1 MIVRPSLLRP
11 RKQGQQA
18 FALFAGVSQPG
29 AAACRYPGRMPCRYL
44 VLGTDSTV
52 SERHGVVTLASGRT
66 HSQNSHRIVSRF
78 GAKRP
83 IGKEN
88 VTRLQEG
95 VPVTTVLICDDRR
108 SVREGL
114 TRVMSAVPGVS
125 RIDCVAHGDELLA
138 RFSRQP
144 VDVVLVGTQRAVP
157 TGVEATRRL
166 VSANPQ
172 ANVIVFGAP
181 DDAGSIAAAIAGGA
195 RGYLRWDAS
204 RPELV
209 AALAHTL
216 ASTSVPAPR
225 QPSDPGVQLTDRE
238 LQVLRGMSQGK
249 SNGQIGRELYLSED
263 TVKTHARRLF
273 RKLGVRDRAQAVAHG
288 FRRGLVS

>member
-1 MIVRPSLLRP
+1 MDRHVGPGPTR
-11 RKQGQQA
+11 G
-18 FALFAGVSQPG
+18 GV
-29 AAACRYPGRMPCRYL
+29 PGRISESGAGGGSSSPLRVPMGESARS
-44 VLGTDSTV
+44 STAG
-52 SERHGVVTLASGRT
+52 SL
-66 HSQNSHRIVSRF
+66 QK
-78 GAKRP
+78 GA
-83 IGKEN
+83 
-88 VTRLQEG
+88 
-95 VPVTTVLICDDRR
+95 PVTTVLICDDRR

-114 TRVMSAVPGVS
+114 TRVMSAVPGVH

-138 RFSRQP
+138 RYSRQP

-166 VSANPQ
+166 VAAHPQ

-216 ASTSVPAPR
+216 ASTAVPTPR
-225 QPSDPGVQLTDRE
+225 TPADPGVQLTERE